1 MIESWVSLL
10 AFCDPVKAHWDR
22 DAMKTAKCYPR
33 ELTNT
38 FAAMNTA
45 FNIFTDIAFATI
57 PIPMLWA
64 LHTKRRVRI
73 YLIAI
78 FNLGYVYVHA
88 VVTSPPM
95 YSNMHIKIE
104 LSGLELLS

>member
-1 MIESWVSLL
+1 MIESWISLL

-22 DAMKTAKCYPR
+22 EAFKTARCFSR
-33 ELTNT
+33 DLVNA

-45 FNIFTDIAFATI
+45 FNIFTDICLATI

-64 LHTKRRVRI
+64 LQTKLRVRL

-78 FNLGYVYVHA
+78 FNLGY
-88 VVTSPPM
+88 M
-95 YSNMHIKIE
+95 
-104 LSGLELLS
+104 